1 MSDDAPQPSAPP
13 RGAPLDP
20 QKFRAIFLLLLVVG
34 ISLVFFEMIR
44 PFVTAL
50 FLGALFSGLLHPAY
64 RRLLGWMGGRRGL
77 ASFATLALFFVLLLA
92 PAATFLGIVAGQ
104 AVQVTESAVPWI
116 QDVQAQLDEP
126 DAIDRIIDRMP
137 FAESIRPYQEQVTQK
152 AGELAGSLGGWVVE
166 GLKDVTV
173 GTVRVIFL
181 LFIMLYA
188 MFFFLKDGRQ
198 VLRTILYYMPLSDD
212 DEHRML
218 DKFVSV
224 TRAMVKG
231 TFLIGI
237 VQGGLAGIAFW
248 VAGIPSAAFWG
259 TVMAVLSIVPGV
271 GSALVWIP
279 AVIYLLVIDR
289 TVAGIGLLVWCG
301 GVVGLID
308 NLMRPWLVGRD
319 TRMPDLMIL
328 LGTLGGLFA
337 FGAAGMLIGPIVAA
351 LFITVWELY
360 GECFRDIL
368 PTAMLPEAEAGDF
381 PPTDG
386 DPPAADPGVLPPES
400 ELPPEPESPSEPEPP
415 PA

>member
-1 MSDDAPQPSAPP
+1 MSSDSAASSGHGKP
-13 RGAPLDP
+13 PLDP
-20 QKFRAIFLLLLVVG
+20 ERFRAIFLLLLVAG
-34 ISLVFFEMIR
+34 ISLLFFQMIR
-44 PFVTAL
+44 LFVTAL
-50 FLGALFSGLLHPAY
+50 LLGAIFSGLLQPVY
-64 RRLLGWMGGRRGL
+64 RRLRGWWGGRRRV
-77 ASFATLALFFVLLLA
+77 ASFATLVLFFVLLLG
-92 PAATFLGIVAGQ
+92 PAATFLGIVTSQ

-126 DAIDRIIDRMP
+126 GALDRLIDRLP

-152 AGELAGSLGGWVVE
+152 AGEVAGSLGGWVVT
-166 GLKDVTV
+166 GLRDVTV

-181 LFIMLYA
+181 LFVMLYA

-198 VLRTILYYMPLSDD
+198 VLRTILYYMPLSND
-212 DEHRML
+212 DERRML

-231 TFLIGI
+231 TLLIGI
-237 VQGGLAGIAFW
+237 VQGGLAGVGFW
-248 VAGIPSAAFWG
+248 FAGIPSAAFWG

-271 GSALVWIP
+271 GSALIWLP

-308 NLMRPWLVGRD
+308 NVMRPWLVGRD
-319 TRMPDLMIL
+319 TKMPDLMIL

-337 FGAAGMLIGPIVAA
+337 FGAAGVLIGPIVAA

-368 PTAMLPEAEAGDF
+368 PAAMLPDSDVEDPPSAVDVDAAAPAPDP
-381 PPTDG
+381 PPT
-386 DPPAADPGVLPPES
+386 
-400 ELPPEPESPSEPEPP
+400 
-415 PA
+415 